1 MTTTHEA
8 LREAVEALKEMLAW
22 ANCKPGTYPGGY
34 PGTKAASAIAK
45 AEEAQK
51 QPILAASDDLRSRCA
66 EILKWQKTGIL
77 DGGCLREYAKAK
89 YPGEAHALQLAEAQT
104 AREAYGALV
113 ASPQKPPTYDTTK
126 WRLVPTRLDERME
139 DAALTACGLDCIE
152 ADRLY
157 TALLEAAPLPPE
169 QPATEYEKQNP
180 LGGPAKVFDAMADAI
195 RAGDSYESV
204 LKLYGYAEAKPS
216 AEHSTTTP

>member
-8 LREAVEALKEMLAW
+8 LREAVAALKEMIAW

-104 AREAYGALV
+104 AREAYHLIATAQAVQQEPV
-113 ASPQKPPTYDTTK
+113 AYVGSHWNDGTGFDVRGFRGKPPPVGT
-126 WRLVPTRLDERME
+126 E
-139 DAALTACGLDCIE
+139 
-152 ADRLY
+152 LY
-157 TALLEAAPLPPE
+157 THPAP
-169 QPATEYEKQNP
+169 QPTK
-180 LGGPAKVFDAMADAI
+180 D
-195 RAGDSYESV
+195 
-204 LKLYGYAEAKPS
+204 
-216 AEHSTTTP
+216 